1 MRVSA
6 IYGHA
11 IIWGFIEGVF
21 MSALIQILKSIVFG
35 VVEGITEW
43 LPISSTGHLILLNAV
58 IPLTDNAEFWD
69 MYKYI
74 IQLGAILAVV
84 VLYWHKLWPF
94 SKTKTAQETKDIWGI
109 WLRIVIASV
118 PTGIVGVLLNDYVDA
133 HLSTPMV
140 VAVALIVYGIF
151 FLLIERA
158 PRKAKIKSISA
169 IDAKTA
175 LLIGAAQSLAVIPG
189 TSRSGSTILGALLLG
204 LSRGTAAEFSFFLAI
219 PVMFG
224 VSLLELIRHA
234 TAVSLVEI
242 VVLLVGMVVSFLVS
256 VLVIRSLMSY
266 IRKHNFR
273 AFGLYRIVLGALILI
288 LAVLGV
294 LPAAIKA

>member
-1 MRVSA
+1 
-6 IYGHA
+6 
-11 IIWGFIEGVF
+11 
-21 MSALIQILKSIVFG
+21 MSVLIQILKSIVFG
-35 VVEGITEW
+35 IVEGITEW

-74 IQLGAILAVV
+74 IQLGAILAVI

-94 SKTKTAQETKDIWGI
+94 SPKKNEKEKKDTWDIWVK
-109 WLRIVIASV
+109 IVIASI
-118 PTGIVGVLLNDYVDA
+118 PTGIVGVLLNDYADA
-133 HLSTPMV
+133 HLSTPVV
-140 VAVALIVYGIF
+140 VAVALIVYGAL
-151 FLLIERA
+151 FLVIERV
-158 PRKAKIKSISA
+158 PRKAKIKSIAA
-169 IDAKTA
+169 IDFKTA
-175 LLIGAAQSLAVIPG
+175 FLIGCAQSLAVIPG

-224 VSLLELIRHA
+224 VSLLELVKHA
-234 TAVSLVEI
+234 AAVSFGEVI
-242 VVLLVGMVVSFLVS
+242 VLIVGMVVSFAVS
-256 VLVIRSLMSY
+256 VMVIRSLMSY

-273 AFGLYRIVLGALILI
+273 AFGLYRIALGALILI

-294 LPAAIKA
+294 LPAAISA

>member
-1 MRVSA
+1 
-6 IYGHA
+6 
-11 IIWGFIEGVF
+11 
-21 MSALIQILKSIVFG
+21 MSVLIQILKSIVFG
-35 VVEGITEW
+35 IVEGITEW

-74 IQLGAILAVV
+74 IQLGAILAVI

-94 SKTKTAQETKDIWGI
+94 SPKKNEKEKKDTWDIWVK
-109 WLRIVIASV
+109 IVIASI
-118 PTGIVGVLLNDYVDA
+118 PTGIVGVLLNDYADA
-133 HLSTPMV
+133 HLSTPVV
-140 VAVALIVYGIF
+140 VAVALIVYGVL
-151 FLLIERA
+151 FLVIERV
-158 PRKAKIKSISA
+158 PRKAKIKSIAA
-169 IDAKTA
+169 IDFKTA
-175 LLIGAAQSLAVIPG
+175 FLIGCAQSLAVIPG

-224 VSLLELIRHA
+224 VSLLELVKHA
-234 TAVSLVEI
+234 AAVSFGEVI
-242 VVLLVGMVVSFLVS
+242 VLIVGMVVSFVVS
-256 VLVIRSLMSY
+256 VMVIRSLMSY

-273 AFGLYRIVLGALILI
+273 AFGLYRIALGALILI

-294 LPAAIKA
+294 LPAAISA